1 MPPSS
6 VGDLSLELLRLS
18 LSQRQ
23 AKRRLIDGVAERLQL
38 ERRPLILGELLFR
51 LLEPDTAAAAALGVL
66 LLVVAVTGLALP
78 WDGLLGG
85 LLLALAVANAW
96 ISSRESRLA
105 AGELKS
111 RLQVWL
117 RLISRDHHIHRAAAD
132 GPATV
137 ALMRDGVWLR
147 LHRNLCVE
155 GDLIKLSAGE
165 EAPGACAQRPHLT
178 SLCGL
183 EAQALEAGAPFFPAP
198 LPPLPR
204 GVSSSLTDDVRCSFV
219 LSETIAVRQIDGAMR
234 SRRKPPPPL
243 QVQLAGARRL
253 MLWAVAGSWAQA
265 AALQALGYGLSSP
278 PPSPSGEQGFE
289 LREWLGGF
297 LLPHLAALALPL
309 LPLAL
314 PAFIAAANALCAAY
328 LLASLSGMP
337 LHSLRPASPRA
348 SRQRRADG
356 WGASKAD
363 AALPR
368 LGGWGGGGGS
378 WLGRSAARRYWGLSG
393 GTPSHAESEG
403 AVSSACRI
411 ARRGPER
418 LFSHGAPNTLPGSR
432 FVRHAGSRQSCE
444 QRGRFAMSSL

>member
-204 GVSSSLTDDVRCSFV
+204 GICPPRST
-219 LSETIAVRQIDGAMR
+219 TRQAPAPAPTLNQH
-234 SRRKPPPPL
+234 SRRL
-243 QVQLAGARRL
+243 QLADRRRAL
-253 MLWAVAGSWAQA
+253 LLCPLRDDRRAADRRSDAFAPEA
-265 AALQALGYGLSSP
+265 AA
-278 PPSPSGEQGFE
+278 
-289 LREWLGGF
+289 
-297 LLPHLAALALPL
+297 
-309 LPLAL
+309 
-314 PAFIAAANALCAAY
+314 AAA
-328 LLASLSGMP
+328 GP
-337 LHSLRPASPRA
+337 
-348 SRQRRADG
+348 
-356 WGASKAD
+356 
-363 AALPR
+363 
-368 LGGWGGGGGS
+368 
-378 WLGRSAARRYWGLSG
+378 
-393 GTPSHAESEG
+393 
-403 AVSSACRI
+403 
-411 ARRGPER
+411 ARRGAD
-418 LFSHGAPNTLPGSR
+418 FFFA
-432 FVRHAGSRQSCE
+432 RQSCLVDCRFSSRA
-444 QRGRFAMSSL
+444 RGG

>member
-1 MPPSS
+1 MPPGR

-183 EAQALEAGAPFFPAP
+183 EAQTLEAGAPFFPAP

-204 GVSSSLTDDVRCSFV
+204 GICPPRSTTRQAPAPTPTLNTTLLGVSSSLTDDVRCSFV

-243 QVQLAGARRL
+243 QVQLDRGRISFLPVTAVWLAAGPARRRAAADAVGGGWFLGPGRGAAGAGVSGAAV
-253 MLWAVAGSWAQA
+253 WQQKQQCGSSSSSSSWVAAVA
-265 AALQALGYGLSSP
+265 
-278 PPSPSGEQGFE
+278 
-289 LREWLGGF
+289 
-297 LLPHLAALALPL
+297 
-309 LPLAL
+309 
-314 PAFIAAANALCAAY
+314 
-328 LLASLSGMP
+328 
-337 LHSLRPASPRA
+337 
-348 SRQRRADG
+348 
-356 WGASKAD
+356 
-363 AALPR
+363 
-368 LGGWGGGGGS
+368 
-378 WLGRSAARRYWGLSG
+378 
-393 GTPSHAESEG
+393 
-403 AVSSACRI
+403 AVW
-411 ARRGPER
+411 
-418 LFSHGAPNTLPGSR
+418 
-432 FVRHAGSRQSCE
+432 Q
-444 QRGRFAMSSL
+444 Q